1 MAMKLSVGKVAF
13 PIEFDNGDK
22 DVIYFNP
29 NDPDLAT
36 RLMKAQE
43 NISKKIDNLD
53 SEDFKLKNDGSVE
66 IPQDIDKY
74 EELTD
79 EQQEEL
85 TTRAEVMSKLIEST
99 KKIICEE
106 VDTAF
111 NGDISSVVFK
121 HCSPLAVVNGDYFIS
136 QFLSA
141 ITPEI
146 QKQINK
152 SNKDVE
158 KRMSKHINKY
168 KRR

>member
-1 MAMKLSVGKVAF
+1 MKLSVGKIAF

-22 DVIYFNP
+22 DCIYFNP

-36 RLMKAQE
+36 RLMSAQE
-43 NISKKIDNLD
+43 NISKKIDGLKADDYNL
-53 SEDFKLKNDGSVE
+53 KTDGSFE
-66 IPQDIDKY
+66 MPENIDGY
-74 EELTD
+74 NDLTD
-79 EQQEEL
+79 EQKEVIAN
-85 TTRAEVMSKLIEST
+85 RAEVMSGVLEST

-106 VDTAF
+106 IDSAF

-121 HCSPLAVVNGDYFIS
+121 HCSPLAVVNGEYFII
-136 QFLSA
+136 QFLNA

-158 KRMSKHINKY
+158 KKMSKHIAKY
-168 KRR
+168 QKR